1 MKTLCINILLSLIL
15 VQPAFAGTLVDPTRP
30 AGARVAAPAPGAIH
44 LEAIVVSDNSIWAIV
59 NGAVVHQGDHVANAV
74 IDEINRTSIR
84 YTRNGKTETIHLQ
97 HLSITVRQN
106 ETSHEEAP

>member
-1 MKTLCINILLSLIL
+1 MKTACIIVLLSL
-15 VQPAFAGTLVDPTRP
+15 VSAQWVKAGSTLDPTRP
-30 AGARVAAPAPGAIH
+30 AGARIAAPAPGVIR
-44 LEAIVVSDNSIWAIV
+44 LEAIVVSDDSIWAIV
-59 NGAVVHQGDHVANAV
+59 NGTVVHRGDHVANAV

-84 YTRNGKTETIHLQ
+84 YTRNGKSETVQLQ